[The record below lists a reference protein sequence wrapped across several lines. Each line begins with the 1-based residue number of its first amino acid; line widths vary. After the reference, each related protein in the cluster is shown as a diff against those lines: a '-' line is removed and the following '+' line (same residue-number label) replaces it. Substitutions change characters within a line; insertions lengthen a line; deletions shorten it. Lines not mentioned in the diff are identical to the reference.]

1 MLRFHRDQYPT
12 VSLDGATH
20 MRLSRWSDAD
30 PLSIEYFLVKDDNG
44 CMPASGERRT
54 TSGGYGLTIYRLS
67 DGQ

>member
-12 VSLDGATH
+12 ASLDGATH

-44 CMPASGERRT
+44 CMPASDER
-54 TSGGYGLTIYRLS
+54 
-67 DGQ
+67 